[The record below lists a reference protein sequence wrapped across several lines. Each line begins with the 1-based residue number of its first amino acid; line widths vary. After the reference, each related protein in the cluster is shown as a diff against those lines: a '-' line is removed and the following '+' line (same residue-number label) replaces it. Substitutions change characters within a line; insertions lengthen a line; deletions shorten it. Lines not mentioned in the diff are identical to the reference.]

1 MRITKKRFTIE
12 KIIEWIDK
20 NVKYEYYLD
29 DKFRKRNKDLF
40 DHKPLNCSDRV
51 RE

>member
-1 MRITKKRFTIE
+1 MTKKRFTLE
-12 KIIEWIDK
+12 EIIEWIDK
-20 NVKYEYYLD
+20 NVKYEYYHD